1 MMADFEA
8 SGRRI
13 TPQRRAILGYVAGRS
28 DHPSARQIHRG
39 LSSRLPRPSLATV
52 YNTLT
57 ALVELGLVREVDF
70 EATDNRYDT
79 NLEPHI
85 NLVCVRC
92 GSICDVDHDL
102 PIPPETIRSEL
113 GFEAVDF
120 RIEYRGFCSR
130 CRASGIAD
138 TGENR

>member
-1 MMADFEA
+1 MAAFEA

-13 TPQRRAILGYVAGRS
+13 TPQQRAILGYVAGRS

-57 ALVELGLVREVDF
+57 AMVELGLVREVDF

-85 NLVCVRC
+85 NLVCGRC

-102 PIPPETIRSEL
+102 PIPPEAIRSEL

-120 RIEYRGFCSR
+120 RIEYRGLCSR
-130 CRASGIAD
+130 CRAPRA
-138 TGENR
+138 TNRGEER